1 MPHNALVS
9 LIPSLGNRRSVCLV
23 GAAAVDIVTTVP
35 HLPVRGNDLDM
46 QAQGI
51 HVGGC
56 ALNVAIALKRLGLR
70 STNALPIGTGHWAD
84 VIRAALVEKGIASVW
99 QVPDGDNGWCV
110 ALVEPDGERT
120 FLSVMGVE
128 SRWTPALFATLPRD
142 EEAIVFVSGYQLSLE
157 GGTVLLDWLRTLPA
171 SATVLVDFGPRIGAI
186 PAPIMDG
193 VMALQPIVSLNRQE
207 AAFFGMTGAPEAFAT
222 AWVDRY
228 DCPLVLR
235 LDRDGAL
242 FADAHGTGHAL
253 PFKTSVVD
261 TIGAGDAHAGGT
273 IAGLASGWS
282 LADAVLFG
290 NAVAAYVVGHQGAD
304 CAPTTAEITAYLK
317 GCGG

>member
-1 MPHNALVS
+1 
-9 LIPSLGNRRSVCLV
+9 
-23 GAAAVDIVTTVP
+23 
-35 HLPVRGNDLDM
+35 
-46 QAQGI
+46 
-51 HVGGC
+51 
-56 ALNVAIALKRLGLR
+56 
-70 STNALPIGTGHWAD
+70 
-84 VIRAALVEKGIASVW
+84 
-99 QVPDGDNGWCV
+99 
-110 ALVEPDGERT
+110 
-120 FLSVMGVE
+120 
-128 SRWTPALFATLPRD
+128 
-142 EEAIVFVSGYQLSLE
+142 
-157 GGTVLLDWLRTLPA
+157 
-171 SATVLVDFGPRIGAI
+171 
-186 PAPIMDG
+186 
-193 VMALQPIVSLNRQE
+193 
-207 AAFFGMTGAPEAFAT
+207 MTGAPEAFAT